1 VPPESEPCVVGGRGE
16 GRGTVIRRLLFLLL
30 AAVLGAVA
38 AAALP
43 GRIRPLA
50 LSALATR
57 GAAWTSLD
65 VDGAPPRRSQ
75 YGMAADTAG
84 NVYVYGGSGE
94 GGVALGDSW
103 VLRPGDRSWREI
115 ANAVVPPLIEAH
127 LATDAAG
134 NVYELG
140 GIGSA
145 AGGHFSYDGHSYG
158 LYEYSPASG
167 AWSDLTPPNITPG
180 VGWPLGRE
188 DFGFAGDP
196 LTGQL
201 YVFAGEGPTDG
212 PLNDMWAYDLAG
224 HRWSEVGQR
233 YSAPG
238 GATID
243 SREIYNISYDYHG
256 GFYLFGGSYLFA
268 AKGAAAPP
276 LYANDLWHFDG
287 ASQTWTLMGGKAN
300 GYDREM
306 PLPRHYYGQSCD
318 QDGNFY
324 LLDGYVSDAT
334 VPPYFGGG
342 RQAAHLGAVGF
353 DGKDGSTVGAYAI
366 EDFWR
371 YTAREGSWLDLSN
384 TLGDLANKPA
394 IPYAMVTDPY
404 GGQLVTFGGWHPA
417 GGTLRQSSGSWSYPL
432 LARPGPTPEGPW
444 LASPARATPLP
455 SATVAVASRRTV
467 PVASPTAR
475 R

>member
-1 VPPESEPCVVGGRGE
+1 MLPEPEVRVAVERGE
-16 GRGTVIRRLLFLLL
+16 KRWTVPRRLIFLLL
-30 AAVLGAVA
+30 AAALGALA

-43 GRIRPLA
+43 ARLRPA
-50 LSALATR
+50 AMPALATR
-57 GAAWTSLD
+57 GAAWTALD
-65 VDGAPPRRSQ
+65 VDGAPPPRSQ
-75 YGMAADTAG
+75 FGMAADTAG

-94 GGVALGDSW
+94 GGVALGDAW
-103 VLRPGDRSWREI
+103 VFRPGDRTWRPI
-115 ANAVVPPLIEAH
+115 ANGVVPPLIEPH

-134 NVYELG
+134 NVYEFG
-140 GIGSA
+140 GIGNA
-145 AGGHFSYDGHSYG
+145 AGGHYSYDGHSYG

-167 AWSDLTPPNITPG
+167 AWSDLTPQDITPG
-180 VGWPLGRE
+180 AGWPLGRE
-188 DFGFAGDP
+188 DFGFARDP
-196 LTGQL
+196 LTGRL
-201 YVFAGEGPTDG
+201 YVFAGEGPTDA
-212 PLNDMWAYDLAG
+212 PLNDLWTYDLAR

-243 SREIYNISYDYHG
+243 PREIYNISYDYHG

-287 ASQTWTLMGGKAN
+287 ASQTWTLLGGKAN
-300 GYDREM
+300 GYDPAM

-353 DGKDGSTVGAYAI
+353 DGKDGSAVGAYAI

-432 LARPGPTPEGPW
+432 LARPGPTPAGPW
-444 LASPARATPLP
+444 LASPARDTPLP
-455 SATVAVASRRTV
+455 SATVAVASRKAV
-467 PVASPTAR
+467 PTPSPTPR

>member
-1 VPPESEPCVVGGRGE
+1 MP
-16 GRGTVIRRLLFLLL
+16 RRLIFLLL
-30 AAVLGAVA
+30 AAALGALA

-43 GRIRPLA
+43 ARLRPA
-50 LSALATR
+50 AMPALATR

-65 VDGAPPRRSQ
+65 VDSAPPPRSQ
-75 YGMAADTAG
+75 YGMAADTGG
-84 NVYVYGGSGE
+84 NVYVYGGSGV
-94 GGVALGDSW
+94 GGAALGDAW
-103 VLRPGDRSWREI
+103 VFRPGDRTWRAI
-115 ANAVVPPLIEAH
+115 ANGVVPPLIEPH
-127 LATDAAG
+127 LATDAVG
-134 NVYELG
+134 NVYEFG
-140 GIGSA
+140 GIGNA

-167 AWSDLTPPNITPG
+167 AWSDLTPPDITPG
-180 VGWPLGRE
+180 AGWPLGRE

-196 LTGQL
+196 LTGRL
-201 YVFAGEGPTDG
+201 YVFAGEGPTDA
-212 PLNDMWAYDLAG
+212 PLNDLWTYDLAS

-243 SREIYNISYDYHG
+243 PREIYNISYDYHG

-287 ASQTWTLMGGKAN
+287 ASQIWTLLGGKAN

-324 LLDGYVSDAT
+324 LLDGYVSDAA
-334 VPPYFGGG
+334 VPPYFGG

-353 DGKDGSTVGAYAI
+353 DGKDGSAVGAYAI
-366 EDFWR
+366 ADFWR
-371 YTAREGSWLDLSN
+371 YTAREGSWLDLTN
-384 TLGDLANKPA
+384 ALGDLANKPA

-432 LARPGPTPEGPW
+432 LARLGPTPAGPW

-455 SATVAVASRRTV
+455 SATAAVAWRKAV
-467 PVASPTAR
+467 PTASPSPR